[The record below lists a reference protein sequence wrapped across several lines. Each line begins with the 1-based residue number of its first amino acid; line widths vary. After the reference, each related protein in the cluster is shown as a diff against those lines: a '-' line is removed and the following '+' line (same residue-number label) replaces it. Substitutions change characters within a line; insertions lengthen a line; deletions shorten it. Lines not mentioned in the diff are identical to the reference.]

1 MTPLQVDFLL
11 ASRQA
16 EQQRIVQKEQQQQTL
31 QRRLRV
37 AVGSAIAAGVLFTI
51 ALGLG
56 YAANRSRIAAER
68 STEEAQHLAIVAN
81 ELRTEAVKSE
91 IAANKL
97 RKTAEAS
104 EKKALIAQ
112 ATAEQAQ
119 RDEETANREAHRELG
134 NAYWQRGVSARDFEH
149 HDVRA
154 SLLFTASAMAFVNAN
169 EPEQVASSLIAA
181 ATTDTIRRTFLHDLD
196 VRGALFNSDDS
207 RVSATKLW
215 RRFGLVARC
224 KKLEG
229 EVSVSQIF
237 VPQQYSVN
245 VLAIMWASLVDD

>member
-169 EPEQVASSLIAA
+169 EPGQQRPTRFVERSC
-181 ATTDTIRRTFLHDLD
+181 TTWT
-196 VRGALFNSDDS
+196 
-207 RVSATKLW
+207 SA
-215 RRFGLVARC
+215 ARC
-224 KKLEG
+224 STVMTRG
-229 EVSVSQIF
+229 
-237 VPQQYSVN
+237 
-245 VLAIMWASLVDD
+245 